1 MMACRLAQSLGMAA
15 TEGGGVLDCEAQ
27 PTNNDSNRGAM
38 SFILVAR
45 DSCAWVDDDT
55 LSLASPHDRG
65 TASPDQT
72 EHDVGALW
80 EPAKQDGLAS

>member
-1 MMACRLAQSLGMAA
+1 MACRLAQSLGMAA

-45 DSCAWVDDDT
+45 DSCVWVVDDT

-80 EPAKQDGLAS
+80 EPVEQNVLAS